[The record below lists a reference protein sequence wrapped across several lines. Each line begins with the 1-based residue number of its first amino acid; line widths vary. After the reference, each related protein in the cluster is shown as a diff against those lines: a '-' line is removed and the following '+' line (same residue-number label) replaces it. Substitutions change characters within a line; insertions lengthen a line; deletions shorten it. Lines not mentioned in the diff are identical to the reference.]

1 MFGSNIRTQVGI
13 CTPIPYCVGPRG
25 DAIPENI
32 TVEWHRR
39 RMAIATPTNTNTY
52 EITIDGHEVGDAR
65 NKAVEFALTRPSKAG
80 FIFFL
85 DYDVLPMHDCLT
97 KLLYR
102 AAHFPDHD
110 IFAGVY
116 CCKTHPAEPLIY
128 AGDGHGPFWDWT
140 IGDLLTTEQ
149 HGITGTH
156 MGLTLIRLSLF
167 ERLSNTEEMPW
178 FKTTGSTEI
187 TGDGLI
193 NRYGTEDLWF
203 CKRAIEEA
211 KAKILVDTSVL
222 AGHVNNKSGEIFG
235 LPEDCKPVK
244 GASWMPQHP
253 ANQPGGEN
261 MDADGQ
267 PVKKALDLGAGE
279 HKRSWDGHK
288 TFTTDLRADTKP
300 DFVMDSRML
309 NLPAESFDLVA
320 SSHHLEHLGR
330 WDQETVWR
338 EIFRICKAGGS
349 IEHIVPNAEWAAAKM
364 ADGIVDEHVL
374 NVLYGAQEEHGYAR
388 ALNTH
393 YFPYT
398 PAIAAALA
406 ESAGFADVVVTSYK
420 DDPSLGYNL
429 VIRGK
434 KPAAKQCTN
443 GGETVAEFSAESPID
458 PDKDRWVPTAKPLTQ
473 AKTAKAKAA
482 APKRSK
488 RGKTIMVQPERKPR
502 AAALST
508 TATAAPRKSRRR
520 KG

>member
-13 CTPIPYCVGPRG
+13 CTPIPFCVGPRG
-25 DAIPENI
+25 DAIPENV

-65 NKAVEFALTRPSKAG
+65 NKAVEFALSRPSRAG

-167 ERLSNTEEMPW
+167 ERLSHTEEMPW

-211 KAKILVDTSVL
+211 GAKILVDTSVL

-253 ANQPGGEN
+253 ANQPGGEL
-261 MDADGQ
+261 AD
-267 PVKKALDLGAGE
+267 VKKALDLGAGE

-338 EIFRICKAGGS
+338 EIFRI
-349 IEHIVPNAEWAAAKM
+349 
-364 ADGIVDEHVL
+364 
-374 NVLYGAQEEHGYAR
+374 
-388 ALNTH
+388 
-393 YFPYT
+393 
-398 PAIAAALA
+398 
-406 ESAGFADVVVTSYK
+406 
-420 DDPSLGYNL
+420 
-429 VIRGK
+429 
-434 KPAAKQCTN
+434 
-443 GGETVAEFSAESPID
+443 
-458 PDKDRWVPTAKPLTQ
+458 
-473 AKTAKAKAA
+473 
-482 APKRSK
+482 
-488 RGKTIMVQPERKPR
+488 
-502 AAALST
+502 
-508 TATAAPRKSRRR
+508 
-520 KG
+520 

>member
-13 CTPIPYCVGPRG
+13 CTPIPFCVGPRG
-25 DAIPENI
+25 DAIPENV

-65 NKAVEFALTRPSKAG
+65 NKAVEFALSRPSRAG

-116 CCKTHPAEPLIY
+116 CCKAHPAEPLIY
-128 AGDGHGPFWDWT
+128 KGDGLGPFWDWT
-140 IGDLLTTEQ
+140 IGDLITE
-149 HGITGTH
+149 GVTGVH

-167 ERLSNTEEMPW
+167 DRIANTEENPW
-178 FKTTGSTEI
+178 FLTTGSTQI
-187 TGDGLI
+187 TKDGII
-193 NRYGTEDLWF
+193 NKYGTEDLWF
-203 CKRAIEEA
+203 CKRAVEEA
-211 KAKILVDTSVL
+211 GAKILVDTSVL

-244 GASWMPQHP
+244 GATWMPQHP
-253 ANQPGGEN
+253 ENQAKDGEAV
-261 MDADGQ
+261 DE
-267 PVKKALDLGAGE
+267 KKALDLGAGG
-279 HKRSWDGHK
+279 HKRSWDGFR
-288 TFTTDLRADTKP
+288 TYTTDLRADTKP
-300 DFVMDSRML
+300 DFVMDSRLL

-338 EIFRICKAGGS
+338 EIFRICKSGGS
-349 IEHIVPNAEWAAAKM
+349 IEHIVPNAEWAATKM

-406 ESAGFADVVVTSYK
+406 EAAGFVDVAVTSYK
-420 DDPSLGYNL
+420 DDPALGYNL
-429 VIRGK
+429 VIRGRK
-434 KPAAKQCTN
+434 LSGPEQADRETAA
-443 GGETVAEFSAESPID
+443 VVD
-458 PDKDRWVPTAKPLTQ
+458 MDKDRWVPTAKPLTP
-473 AKTAKAKAA
+473 AKAVKAKAKPAT
-482 APKRSK
+482 APKPKLRRK
-488 RGKTIMVQPERKPR
+488 RESVRTEKAR

-508 TATAAPRKSRRR
+508 AATATTVAPRKSRRR